1 MIQEEEDMVL
11 TQNQLG
17 YEMVLSSQ
25 VIQEVRTRLTLFEGE
40 SAEARMAL
48 AGVVIDGLYTFTMT
62 TAGCLG
68 AGSCRKHS
76 P

>member
-1 MIQEEEDMVL
+1 MIQGGEEMLPFSESAR
-11 TQNQLG
+11 
-17 YEMVLSSQ
+17 YEMVLPSQ
-25 VIQEVRTRLTLFEGE
+25 VIEEVRTRITLLAGE
-40 SAEARMAL
+40 STEARVAL
-48 AGVVIDGLYTFTMT
+48 AGVVIDGLYTFAVT